1 MGPLHG
7 LRVLDLSR
15 FQACPLCGMIL
26 ADMGAEVIRIEE
38 PQGAP
43 DRTWG
48 QLGPDGETLLYKIV
62 GRNKKGITLNLS
74 TPDGT
79 KIFSEL
85 VKRSDIVL
93 HNFTPGAPMAK
104 EVSFENL
111 KAIKSSIIAVA
122 LSGYGQNGPDADKPC
137 FDAVAQ
143 ARSGGMVLTGFPG
156 DPPLKTT
163 VTYID
168 VSTGLFATIGV
179 LLALHHRMK
188 TGEGQL
194 IDVSLFDTA
203 VFATQALGALLLYEL
218 YGDIRRQVGNCG
230 FHSYVGCFEVND
242 GWVVVGPATNTIWK
256 RFVRAI
262 GRSDM
267 AEDVRFLNDMD
278 RFKNAP
284 LINSVVKEWGR
295 SKTVAEVLTLLQ
307 EARVPCSVVNTVR
320 ELPNDV
326 QVKAREMIRYVDYP
340 GLGKIPVPG
349 IPVKLSLTDGS
360 IGTPAPALGEHN
372 EEIYSGLLGISL
384 PKIGD
389 LKRSGVI

>member
-1 MGPLHG
+1 
-7 LRVLDLSR
+7 
-15 FQACPLCGMIL
+15 MIL

-38 PQGAP
+38 PKGAP

-74 TPDGT
+74 TPDGSE
-79 KIFSEL
+79 IFQEL
-85 VKRSDIVL
+85 VKQSDIVL
-93 HNFTPGAPMAK
+93 HNFTPSAPMAK
-104 EVSFENL
+104 EISYENL
-111 KAIKSSIIAVA
+111 KAIKSSIITVA

-143 ARSGGMVLTGFPG
+143 ARSGGMILTGFPG

-179 LLALHHRMK
+179 LLALHHREK
-188 TGEGQL
+188 TGQGQL

-203 VFATQALGALLLYEL
+203 VFTTQALGALLLYEL
-218 YGDIRRQVGNCG
+218 YGDIRRQVGNRG

-242 GWVVVGPATNTIWK
+242 GWVIVGPATNTIWK

-262 GRSDM
+262 GRSDI
-267 AEDVRFLNDMD
+267 AEDARFLNDMD

-284 LINSVVKEWGR
+284 LIDSVVKEWGR
-295 SKTVAEVLTLLQ
+295 SKTVAEALALLQ

-320 ELPNDV
+320 ELPSDV
-326 QVKAREMIRYVDYP
+326 QVRAREMIRYLDYP
-340 GLGKIPVPG
+340 GLGKIPIPG
-349 IPVKLSLTDGS
+349 IPVKLSLTPGS
-360 IGTPAPALGEHN
+360 IDAPAPALGEHN
-372 EEIYSGLLGISL
+372 EEVYSGLLGISL
-384 PKIGD
+384 QKIGD
-389 LKRSGVI
+389 LKKKGVI